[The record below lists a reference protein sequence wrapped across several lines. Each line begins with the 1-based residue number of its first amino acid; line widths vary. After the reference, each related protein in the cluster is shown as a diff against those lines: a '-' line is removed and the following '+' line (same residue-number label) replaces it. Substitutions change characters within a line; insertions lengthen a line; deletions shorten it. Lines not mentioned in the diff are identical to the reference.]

1 MKIATYN
8 IQNIFYRDNALIKKY
23 REENRELWVEEFE
36 TLMLKEMRTPKEFD
50 RMRALSQLLDFED
63 SQNSPYL
70 TMKYRPGQLFLKKNV
85 ELEVNKATHLTNWNG
100 RIKLSSHPIT
110 DIAIQNKGKVIQE
123 ASPDILIL
131 LEVEDRV
138 SLLEFNKY
146 FLSDSY
152 RHILYLE
159 TNDVYG
165 RGIGVLT
172 KAGYNVKSMKSH
184 VNDLDNQG
192 NPIFDMDLQEYKI
205 STPNEEIVTIL
216 ATCFLDEAQD
226 PKQTTNAKI
235 EIQSNRVA
243 EVYKALNKQND
254 LIAVVGTLNLPSYSG
269 LLSPITD
276 ETDLKSISKHST
288 FEVDLDK
295 GKDSKYFR
303 LGAYKMGV
311 NIKQRDYLM
320 LSKNLY
326 KIVEGSGLIRKG
338 VWYKKQPQW
347 EMLKSIKN
355 ETHIASEHPL
365 VWSQLKIG

>member
-8 IQNIFYRDNALIKKY
+8 IQNIFYRDRALIKKY
-23 REENRELWVEEFE
+23 RTENHELWVEEFE
-36 TLMLKEMRTPKEFD
+36 ALMVKGMRTSKEYN
-50 RMRALSQLLDFED
+50 RMRALSQLLGFED

-70 TMKYRPGQLFLKKNV
+70 TMMHKMGQLFLKKNV
-85 ELEVNKATHLTNWNG
+85 EAKAYKATHLTDWNG
-100 RIKLSSHPIT
+100 WVKLNSNPIN
-110 DIAIQNKGKVIQE
+110 DIAIENKAKVIKE
-123 ASPDILIL
+123 AFPDVLIL

-146 FLSDSY
+146 FLSNAY
-152 RHILYLE
+152 THILYLE

-172 KAGYNVKSMKSH
+172 KEGYKVKSMKSH
-184 VNDLDNQG
+184 VNDFDKNG

-205 STPNEEIVTIL
+205 STPNGTLVTVL
-216 ATCFLDEAQD
+216 STCFLDDSEN
-226 PKQTTNAKI
+226 PKQVNSKI
-235 EIQSNRVA
+235 EIQSKRIA
-243 EVYKALNKQND
+243 EVYKALNNKND
-254 LIAVVGTLNLPSYSG
+254 LIAVMGTFNAPSYSK
-269 LLSPITD
+269 LLSPIVE
-276 ETDLKSISKHST
+276 ETDLKDVSKHNT

-320 LSKNLY
+320 LSKTLY
-326 KIVEGSGLIRKG
+326 KIVKSCGLIRKG
-338 VWYKKQPQW
+338 IWYKKQPQW